1 MKKIINIDEQLII
14 GYFDDSEKDK
24 TIETLEL
31 VWEYVSYDIDGDIFL
46 PLDAMWPIAEQLL

>member
-31 VWEYVSYDIDGDIFL
+31 VWEYVSYDIDGDICVSRL
-46 PLDAMWPIAEQLL
+46 PEENYSI